1 MHYLRK
7 GCMLILAGIMAV
19 SGAFGTMGGMQVKAA
34 EDPQIDGIEASG
46 KSTAGHEAA
55 LAIDGAVD
63 TYYLTPSSSSM
74 EDYYRY
80 IDLKLDGL
88 YHITKIE
95 IFNQTNNTYNHY
107 EIYASQTGAEFNKI
121 AYKADDD
128 LADAEGDVYTVDVD
142 ASQLRINLSYNSAQ
156 MEGNLAEV
164 KVYGTR
170 IGDAQTYETNIET
183 TDFSETQWAEEY
195 ERFENDEEY
204 ANQKT
209 INEMSELVGR
219 VIGDEWKDDFVFALR
234 EDNSDGKDIFEVSDG
249 EDGKILIRGNNGVAM
264 ASGFNYYLRYYCK
277 VDYNP
282 LFASQLDMPDTLPA
296 VGESIVK
303 ETDYDVRYALNFCT
317 YSYTMAFWDWD
328 EYEAFLDWAAMS
340 GINLMLDI
348 VGQEEVIRRT
358 LQDYGYTDAEI
369 KEYLCGPAYFAWYYM
384 QNMTGYGGELPDS
397 WFENRVELARKMHD
411 RMQTYGITP
420 VLSGFSG
427 MVPTNFDEKYT
438 DATVIEQGTWCGYTR
453 PDMLRTYVDDGQKD
467 YFSEMAD
474 RFYQNQRDIFGDVT
488 NYYAVDPFHEGGR
501 TGDMDV
507 SLVYETVQK
516 KMIENDE
523 DAIWLIQQW
532 SGSMTDAKLSGL
544 KVKDQA
550 LVLDLFSEINPSY
563 SVMERNDIPW
573 VWCML
578 HNFGGRMGIDGNPD
592 DVSQNIP
599 DDYQSTEYMQ
609 GIGMTPEAIENSPMM
624 YELLWDMTWTKD
636 PIDYREWVQD
646 YAERI
651 YGGTNEDIQ
660 RVWEIMLETGYN
672 SKDTYYQ
679 GAAESVINSRPT
691 TNFTSASSWGHSD
704 INYDKELLEEA
715 AALMAKNYDTF
726 KDSPAFVYDFVDIL
740 RQVVANSA
748 QEYHTEM
755 VSAYQNGDLELF
767 DAISSDFLEMILLQ
781 DEILSCSSV
790 FLVGTWIEDARSMV
804 ADSDDWT
811 KDLFEFN
818 ARSLITT
825 WGGYKNANGGGLR
838 DYSNRQWAGL
848 TKDYYYPRWEKWVN
862 DAKAALTD
870 GTAMPST
877 NWFLMEFEWANEKS
891 DQGTAYAT
899 EASGGDLK
907 ALSQQVLDNYT
918 IADLEE
924 LVETPSVQSENLAL
938 GKSVNASIA
947 TAEGS
952 STDLLTDGGKE
963 TLWQAAEHADSFTL
977 SIDLEEEAQISGM
990 EIDMQQI
997 AGGFPYSYVVE
1008 AYSDGA
1014 WQIVAEDDSGEITS
1028 QTLIDWQ
1035 GTASAVRFTFTSDD
1049 ASIVPAVAE
1058 LIVYGVQQEQ
1068 KNYENVALGASVTTP
1083 TGETSLIT
1091 DGDTGSLWVS
1101 NGDYYPAQI
1110 VLELDEEQYVDIM
1123 ELYFEKPGLRYQY
1136 DVIIEDAQGNQT
1148 TVQDM
1153 SDNTQDLAG
1162 MYTIEIGANVKKVY
1176 VNLKARAEGGEFY
1189 LAWPALAEIE
1199 LLQEQAVRFMGADVA
1214 SGKTSQV
1221 INANGTVDT
1230 DVLTNGSTS
1239 DLYNVGSDVF
1249 PTTFQ
1254 TDFGRE
1260 ESIEQVVVHFEK
1272 AGLRFQYQVIL
1283 EAEDGTQTVIQNMS
1297 ENTAD
1302 MFQSYTITLDEA
1314 IKARKILVEISG
1326 RAAGGE
1332 FYLASPALSE
1342 IEAFATAEN
1351 VAADAQITTDPQLS
1365 DEDLQ
1370 KLLDQDSATSITLAE
1385 DGTQVFEFQLPQEID
1400 LYAYEII
1407 KKSDAPLR
1415 FQIET
1420 KLGDGEWQMFVDRS
1434 ANTSDADRYVE
1445 TLDAVLCDSIRLTV
1459 NAAGDELQ
1467 DIAFYSSNQSAE
1479 LLSYIS
1485 DLRSKVNSTTV
1496 GEYAGNYGQQEYD
1509 ALQAAIADAEALA
1522 AGEMTSSAVNAQ
1534 KAILSEAYRN
1544 YLLSYVSIDRGALL
1558 RELNEAEILMSHADL
1573 ADNEALN
1580 AAYDSARTVYETYK
1594 VTQAQLDE
1602 AQQAL
1607 AKAND
1612 AALALLEGKEALQ
1625 AQIELAQQ
1633 LLDSCA
1639 VGSDTGNVSQEAH
1652 DALAAAIAKAQDALD
1667 STDASVLSQAAEE
1680 LKQAAETFTDQIIT
1694 TDKSELNEWIA
1705 KAHALQGS
1713 AYTTDSWVALE
1724 TALAQAETILA
1735 QSDSQEEVDQAA
1747 ADLQNA
1753 MNALQVKASASA
1765 LNALQDMISKAE
1777 ALGSDDDALNAAINA
1792 AKALLADPDNASVTT
1807 VVGALLDLSEAM
1819 QDLNGSSDV
1828 EALRA
1833 DVQATIDFINEYILS
1848 NVEGLRPAKVQALKD
1863 AVAAAEELLAS
1874 EDATADELK
1883 AANKAMTKAAQE
1895 LWEIVSKVELNALIE
1910 AANGYLDG
1918 SYTADSLEALQTAIE
1933 SAQAVAANDDA
1944 TTAEVTEA
1952 ITNLSD
1958 AIANLEAITLDTS
1971 ALEHEIELVTE
1982 MIANLDDYVPSSVEG
1997 LADKLADAQNV
2008 LDNATSQAA
2017 IDEAVKS
2024 LREARLNARTKADT
2038 SALEELIAYIN
2049 SLDLRA
2055 YTTASAQTVIQEL
2068 GRAENLLNDPEAT
2081 QEAVDDM
2088 TKTLQ
2093 KAVDAL
2099 DPAEGGQASSDQTG
2113 TSAAVQTAAFGGM
2126 MIMTAAALIIARRRK
2141 QMK

>member
-1 MHYLRK
+1 MNYLRK
-7 GCMLILAGIMAV
+7 GCMLLMAGILAA
-19 SGAFGTMGGMQVKAA
+19 SGTFGTIQARAA
-34 EDPQIDGIEASG
+34 EDPQIDGIEVSG
-46 KSTAGHEAA
+46 KSTSGHEAS
-55 LAIDGAVD
+55 LAVD
-63 TYYLTPSSSSM
+63 GNVETYYLTPSSSSM

-95 IFNQTNNTYNHY
+95 IFNQTNDTYNHY
-107 EIYASQTGAEFNKI
+107 EIYASETGAEFNKI
-121 AYKADDD
+121 AYKDDD
-128 LADAEGDVYTVDVD
+128 TLADADGETYAVDVN

-204 ANQKT
+204 ANRKT

-282 LFASQLDMPDTLPA
+282 LFASQLDMPETLPE
-296 VGESIVK
+296 VGETIVK

-384 QNMTGYGGELPDS
+384 QNMTGNGGELPDS

-507 SLVYETVQK
+507 SLVYETVQQ

-781 DEILSCSSV
+781 DEILSCSSD

-877 NWFLMEFEWANEKS
+877 NWFLMEFDWANEKS

-1101 NGDYYPAQI
+1101 NGDNYPAQI

-1230 DVLTNGSTS
+1230 DILTNGSTS

-1272 AGLRFQYQVIL
+1272 AGLRFQYRVIL
-1283 EAEDGTQTVIQNMS
+1283 EAEDGTQTVIQDMS

-1314 IKARKILVEISG
+1314 IKARKVLVEISG

-1407 KKSDAPLR
+1407 KKSDALLR

-1485 DLRSKVNSTTV
+1485 DLRSKVNATTV
-1496 GEYAGNYGQQEYD
+1496 GEYAGNYGQAQYD
-1509 ALQAAIADAEALA
+1509 ALQAAITAAEELA
-1522 AGEMTSSAVNAQ
+1522 AGEMTSTAVSAQ
-1534 KAILSEAYRN
+1534 KEVLSEAYRN

-1558 RELNEAEILMSHADL
+1558 RELNEAEILMSHAD
-1573 ADNEALN
+1573 NEALN

-1607 AKAND
+1607 AEAND

-1625 AQIELAQQ
+1625 AQIELTQQ
-1633 LLDSCA
+1633 LLDSHA

-1652 DALAAAIAKAQDALD
+1652 DALAAAITKAQDALN
-1667 STDASVLSQAAEE
+1667 SADAAVLSQAADE
-1680 LKQAAETFTDQIIT
+1680 LKQAADAFESQIIT
-1694 TDKSELNEWIA
+1694 TDKSELNELIA
-1705 KAHALQGS
+1705 KALLLQEEGH
-1713 AYTTDSWVALE
+1713 TTSSWAAFE
-1724 TALAQAETILA
+1724 TALTQAETILA
-1735 QSDSQEEVDQAA
+1735 QSNSQEEVDKAVTDLQAA
-1747 ADLQNA
+1747 MD
-1753 MNALQVKASASA
+1753 ALQSKASSA
-1765 LNALQDMISKAE
+1765 ALAALQTMVDKANALQD
-1777 ALGSDDDALNAAINA
+1777 GTLNDEIAAA
-1792 AKALLADPDNASVTT
+1792 QALLDDQDNASTTAVVT
-1807 VVGALLDLSEAM
+1807 ALLNLSEAM
-1819 QDLNGSSDV
+1819 QALNTDESID
-1828 EALRA
+1828 ALRA
-1833 DVQATIDFINEYILS
+1833 DVQATIDFIKENILT
-1848 NVEGLRPAKVQALKD
+1848 NVDNVRPGKVDALEAAVEAAQTLVDDPD
-1863 AVAAAEELLAS
+1863 AS
-1874 EDATADELK
+1874 ADELK

-1895 LWEIVSKVELNALIE
+1895 LWEIVSKAELNALIE
-1910 AANGYLDG
+1910 AANAYLDG
-1918 SYTADSLEALQTAIE
+1918 DYTTESLEALQAAITA
-1933 SAQAVAANDDA
+1933 AQAVAANDDA

-1958 AIANLEAITLDTS
+1958 AIANLKNITLDTS

-1982 MIANLDDYVPSSVEG
+1982 MIANIDNYVPSSVEG
-1997 LADKLADAQNV
+1997 LQEKLDAAKTA
-2008 LDNATSQAA
+2008 LSNATTQEE
-2017 IDEAVKS
+2017 IDEATKS

-2038 SALEELIAYIN
+2038 SALEELIAYVN
-2049 SLDLRA
+2049 SLDLSA
-2055 YTTASAQTVIQEL
+2055 YTKESAQAVIQKL
-2068 GRAENLLNDPEAT
+2068 ARAENVVNDPEVT
-2081 QEAVDDM
+2081 QAEVDNMVKD
-2088 TKTLQ
+2088 L
-2093 KAVDAL
+2093 
-2099 DPAEGGQASSDQTG
+2099 QASVDNLVEVKNS
-2113 TSAAVQTAAFGGM
+2113 TSAEDTTN
-2126 MIMTAAALIIARRRK
+2126 TAAAAQTGLFAGVLAAAAGALHITRKRRREK
-2141 QMK
+2141 SE

>member
-1 MHYLRK
+1 MNYLRK
-7 GCMLILAGIMAV
+7 GCMLLMAGILAA
-19 SGAFGTMGGMQVKAA
+19 SGTFGTIQARAA
-34 EDPQIDGIEASG
+34 EDPQIDGIEVSG
-46 KSTAGHEAA
+46 KSTSGHEAS
-55 LAIDGAVD
+55 LAVD
-63 TYYLTPSSSSM
+63 GNVETYYLTPSSSSM

-95 IFNQTNNTYNHY
+95 IFNQINDTYNHY
-107 EIYASQTGAEFNKI
+107 EIYASETGAEFNKI
-121 AYKADDD
+121 AYKDDD
-128 LADAEGDVYTVDVD
+128 TLADADGETYAVDVN

-282 LFASQLDMPDTLPA
+282 LFASQLDMPETLPE
-296 VGESIVK
+296 VGETIVK

-507 SLVYETVQK
+507 SLVYETVQQ

-781 DEILSCSSV
+781 DEILSCSSD

-877 NWFLMEFEWANEKS
+877 NWFLMEFDWANEKS

-1101 NGDYYPAQI
+1101 NGDNYPAQI

-1199 LLQEQAVRFMGADVA
+1199 LLQEQAIRFMGADVA

-1230 DVLTNGSTS
+1230 DILTNGSTS

-1272 AGLRFQYQVIL
+1272 AGLRFQYRVIL
-1283 EAEDGTQTVIQNMS
+1283 EAEDGTQTVIQDMS

-1302 MFQSYTITLDEA
+1302 LFQSYTITLDEA
-1314 IKARKILVEISG
+1314 IKARKVLVEISG

-1485 DLRSKVNSTTV
+1485 DLRSKVNATTV
-1496 GEYAGNYGQQEYD
+1496 GEYAGNYGQAQYD
-1509 ALQAAIADAEALA
+1509 ALQAAITAAEELA
-1522 AGEMTSSAVNAQ
+1522 AGEMTSTAVSAQ
-1534 KAILSEAYRN
+1534 KEVLSEAYRN

-1558 RELNEAEILMSHADL
+1558 RELNEAEILMSHAD
-1573 ADNEALN
+1573 NEALN

-1607 AKAND
+1607 AEAND

-1625 AQIELAQQ
+1625 AQIELTQQ
-1633 LLDSCA
+1633 LLDSHA

-1652 DALAAAIAKAQDALD
+1652 DALAAAITKAQDALN
-1667 STDASVLSQAAEE
+1667 SADAAVLSQAADE
-1680 LKQAAETFTDQIIT
+1680 LKQAADAFESQIIT
-1694 TDKSELNEWIA
+1694 TDKSELNELIA
-1705 KAHALQGS
+1705 KAQLLQEEGHTAS
-1713 AYTTDSWVALE
+1713 SWAAFE
-1724 TALAQAETILA
+1724 TALTQAETILA
-1735 QSDSQEEVDQAA
+1735 QSNSQEEVDKAVTDLQAA
-1747 ADLQNA
+1747 MD
-1753 MNALQVKASASA
+1753 ALQSKASSA
-1765 LNALQDMISKAE
+1765 ALAALQTMVDKANALQDST
-1777 ALGSDDDALNAAINA
+1777 LNDEIAAA
-1792 AKALLADPDNASVTT
+1792 QALLDDQDNASTTAVVT
-1807 VVGALLDLSEAM
+1807 ALLNLSEAM
-1819 QDLNGSSDV
+1819 QALNTDESID
-1828 EALRA
+1828 ALKA
-1833 DVQATIDFINEYILS
+1833 DVQATIDFINENILT
-1848 NVEGLRPAKVQALKD
+1848 NVDNVRPGKVDALEAAVEAAQTLVDDPD
-1863 AVAAAEELLAS
+1863 AS
-1874 EDATADELK
+1874 ADELK

-1895 LWEIVSKVELNALIE
+1895 LWEIVSKAELNALIE

-1918 SYTADSLEALQTAIE
+1918 NYTAESLEALQTAIE
-1933 SAQAVAANDDA
+1933 AAQAAANNDDA

-1952 ITNLSD
+1952 ITNLAN
-1958 AIANLEAITLDTS
+1958 AIAGLESVTLDTS

-1982 MIANLDDYVPSSVEG
+1982 MIANLDDYVPSTVEG
-1997 LADKLADAQNV
+1997 LADKLADAQAAM
-2008 LDNATSQAA
+2008 NATTQEEIDAA
-2017 IDEAVKS
+2017 TET
-2024 LREARLNARTKADT
+2024 LREARLNARTKADV
-2038 SALEELIAYIN
+2038 SALEELIAYVN
-2049 SLDLRA
+2049 SLELSA
-2055 YTTASAQTVIQEL
+2055 YTSASAQPVIQDL
-2068 GRAENLLNDPEAT
+2068 ARANRMLANEEVT
-2081 QEAVDDM
+2081 QEEVDNM
-2088 TKTLQ
+2088 
-2093 KAVDAL
+2093 VDAL
-2099 DPAEGGQASSDQTG
+2099 QASVDNLVEISAESTNAG
-2113 TSAAVQTAAFGGM
+2113 TPNADTTN
-2126 MIMTAAALIIARRRK
+2126 TAAAAQTGMLAGLLALAGGALVVARRRK
-2141 QMK
+2141 QMR